1 MDFADP
7 TGNLSKFGLGEGKYV
22 ADLGA
27 GSGHYSIAA
36 AKAVGDLQVLTHFGG
51 EYGKDNSGKVVDVQ
65 AYHREIG
72 ADGKPIPEVIY
83 PQFVEA
89 MNSIGYSGYYSY
101 ELCHPLPL
109 KDGEKVGID
118 YAESCARNACE
129 MMKGLLR
136 NA

>member
-1 MDFADP
+1 MRMVEEVQSP
-7 TGNLSKFGLGEGKYV
+7 NLKVCLDVPIMEDKSVEN
-22 ADLGA
+22 
-27 GSGHYSIAA
+27 INAA

-51 EYGKDNSGKVVDVQ
+51 EYGKDNDGNVVDIQ
-65 AYHREIG
+65 AYKREIG

-83 PQFVEA
+83 PQFIEA

-101 ELCHPLPL
+101 ELCHPLPV
-109 KDGEKVGID
+109 KNGEKVGID
-118 YAESCARNACE
+118 YADSCASNACE